1 MHPLRTYLGEVAI
14 VKWLL
19 EVFRTVVPEFA
30 SAVEHIVV
38 PVALVGDLAVL
49 IVKFRETRHFVSMP
63 FAFIVSAVLVKIT
76 AKALPKVVKLK
87 AFVAATVLVGL
98 VDVLQLCALGWFS

>member
-1 MHPLRTYLGEVAI
+1 
-14 VKWLL
+14 
-19 EVFRTVVPEFA
+19 
-30 SAVEHIVV
+30 
-38 PVALVGDLAVL
+38 
-49 IVKFRETRHFVSMP
+49 MP

-76 AKALPKVVKLK
+76 AKALPKIVKLK